1 MLERLSQPSPSF
13 ASSHGH
19 ADTYAMALRH
29 SGRVRKLK
37 VILPLGAAIISL
49 SFIAVSLVRTW
60 VPDEVTLESSK
71 VENGKLVME
80 KPALAGRNNSGFD
93 YSMNAERALQDIA
106 SPNLMTLEKVLA
118 ALPMNDIVA
127 QVVAQEGL
135 FDRATNKL
143 QMMAPF
149 DINLSNGLQAKF
161 QSANVDMKAGTMET
175 DKPVFVKTQE
185 GSINAESLRIADN
198 GKTITFSGQVRA
210 RIAASTIQNAG
221 QNAGK

>member
-1 MLERLSQPSPSF
+1 MLDRLSQPSPSF
-13 ASSHGH
+13 ALPNGQMD
-19 ADTYAMALRH
+19 AYNMALRH
-29 SGRVRKLK
+29 SARVRKLK

-49 SFIAVSLVRTW
+49 SFMAVSLARTW
-60 VPDEVTLESSK
+60 MPDEVTLESSK
-71 VENGKLVME
+71 VENGKIVME
-80 KPALAGRNNSGFD
+80 KPALAGRNNKGFD

-118 ALPMNDIVA
+118 AVPMNDIVA

-135 FDRATNKL
+135 FDRTTNRL
-143 QMMAPF
+143 QMTAPF

-161 QSANVDMKAGTMET
+161 QSANVDLKAGTMDT
-175 DKPVFVKTQE
+175 DKPVSIKTKE
-185 GSINAESLRIADN
+185 GSIDAESLRIADN

-221 QNAGK
+221 K

>member
-1 MLERLSQPSPSF
+1 MLDRLSQPSPSF
-13 ASSHGH
+13 ALPNGQVD
-19 ADTYAMALRH
+19 AYNMALRH
-29 SGRVRKLK
+29 SARVRKLK

-49 SFIAVSLVRTW
+49 SFMAVSLARTW
-60 VPDEVTLESSK
+60 MPDEVTLESSK
-71 VENGKLVME
+71 VENGKIVME
-80 KPALAGRNNSGFD
+80 KPALAGRNNKGFD

-118 ALPMNDIVA
+118 AVPMNDIVA

-135 FDRATNKL
+135 FDRTTNRL
-143 QMMAPF
+143 QMTAPF

-161 QSANVDMKAGTMET
+161 QSANVDLKAGTMDT
-175 DKPVFVKTQE
+175 DKPVSIKTKE
-185 GSINAESLRIADN
+185 GSIDAESLRIADN

-221 QNAGK
+221 K

>member
-1 MLERLSQPSPSF
+1 MLERLSQPSHSLALP
-13 ASSHGH
+13 HGQEN
-19 ADTYAMALRH
+19 AYIKAVRH
-29 SGRVRKLK
+29 SARVRRLK

-49 SFIAVSLVRTW
+49 SFIAVSLIRTW

-71 VENGKLVME
+71 VENGKIVME
-80 KPALAGRNNSGFD
+80 KPALAGRNNQGFD

-118 ALPMNDIVA
+118 AVPMNDIVA
-127 QVVAQEGL
+127 QVVAQQGL
-135 FDRATNKL
+135 FDRATNRL
-143 QMMAPF
+143 QMTAPF

-161 QSANVDMKAGTMET
+161 QSANVDLKAGTMET
-175 DKPVFVKTQE
+175 DKPVTIKTKE

-198 GKTITFSGQVRA
+198 GKTITFTGQVRA

-221 QNAGK
+221 K

>member
-1 MLERLSQPSPSF
+1 MLERLSPPSPSL
-13 ASSHGH
+13 ALSHGQEN
-19 ADTYAMALRH
+19 AYIKAVRH
-29 SGRVRKLK
+29 SARVRRLK

-49 SFIAVSLVRTW
+49 TFIAVSLIRTW

-71 VENGKLVME
+71 VENGKIVME
-80 KPALAGRNNSGFD
+80 KPALAGRNNQGFD

-118 ALPMNDIVA
+118 AVPMNDIVA
-127 QVVAQEGL
+127 QVVAQEGI
-135 FDRATNKL
+135 FDRATNRL
-143 QMMAPF
+143 QMTAPF

-161 QSANVDMKAGTMET
+161 QSANVDLKAGTMDT
-175 DKPVFVKTQE
+175 DKPVAIKTKE

-198 GKTITFSGQVRA
+198 GKTITFTGQVRA

-221 QNAGK
+221 K